1 METTMTPSQ
10 WIHRLKPV
18 LASGVAGLAALT
30 LAASMPAHAD
40 TFPDGPVRIVV
51 GSSPGGSTD
60 AMARLIA
67 TALSKKWG
75 QSVIVENRDGAMNTI
90 ATEFVARSKP
100 DGKTLLMASP
110 QHTQAPSQM
119 TLKYDAVKSF
129 APISMTTT
137 YPTYLV
143 VNTDK
148 VAAKSVAELLA
159 YAKAN
164 PGKLNYGTA
173 GKGSGQYRNF
183 QILIKRAG
191 IKMQEITYTGDSPAM
206 VALAGGEIDLTF
218 TPLSGIKGAADPAKL
233 RVLGVTSAERS
244 PSLPDVPPIA
254 DGGLPGFDE
263 FDWHGLLAPAGTP
276 REVVKKIRDD
286 VAEAM
291 KDPTMAASIAALGLN
306 ARASTPEEFTA
317 FVAADVP
324 KWTAFFQELKNTK

>member
-1 METTMTPSQ
+1 MKQ
-10 WIHRLKPV
+10 WTQWLKPV
-18 LASGVAGLAALT
+18 FGAAVTLVLAA
-30 LAASMPAHAD
+30 PAQAE
-40 TFPDGPVRIVV
+40 TFPDGAVRIVV

-60 AMARLIA
+60 AMARMIA
-67 TALSKKWG
+67 TALSTKWK

-100 DGKTLLMASP
+100 DGKTILMASP

-119 TLKYDAVKSF
+119 ALKYDAVKGF

-148 VAAKSVAELLA
+148 VAAKTTAELLA

-191 IKMQEITYTGDSPAM
+191 LKMQEITYTGGSPAM
-206 VALAGGEIDLTF
+206 VALAGGEIDMTF

-244 PSLPDVPPIA
+244 PSMPDVPPIA
-254 DGGLPGFDE
+254 DAGLTGFDE

-276 REVVKKIRDD
+276 KEIVKKIRDD

-291 KDPTMAASIAALGLN
+291 KDPKMQASIAALGLN
-306 ARASTPEEFTA
+306 IRASTPEEFEKFIAT
-317 FVAADVP
+317 DVP
-324 KWTAFFQELKNTK
+324 KWTAFFSELKAAGK

>member
-1 METTMTPSQ
+1 MTTMKPSQ
-10 WIHRLKPV
+10 WI
-18 LASGVAGLAALT
+18 LALALATGL
-30 LAASMPAHAD
+30 PAVHAD
-40 TFPDGPVRIVV
+40 TFPDGTVRIVV

-129 APISMTTT
+129 AAVSMTTT

-148 VAAKSVAELLA
+148 VQAKTTAELLA

-191 IKMQEITYTGDSPAM
+191 LKMQEITYTGGSPAM
-206 VALAGGEIDLTF
+206 VALAGGEIDVTF

-244 PSLPDVPPIA
+244 PSLPDVPPMA
-254 DGGLPGFDE
+254 DALPGFDE

-276 REVVKKIRDD
+276 PAVVKKIRDD

-291 KDPTMAASIAALGLN
+291 KDPAMAKSIAGLGLN
-306 ARASTPEEFTA
+306 VKASTPEEFTA
-317 FVAADVP
+317 FITADVP
-324 KWTAFFQELKNTK
+324 KWNAFFAELKAGK

>member
-1 METTMTPSQ
+1 MTMSK
-10 WIHRLKPV
+10 WIELGNRGIAIALI
-18 LASGVAGLAALT
+18 GCAAL
-30 LAASMPAHAD
+30 LPAPLFAAEY
-40 TFPDGPVRIVV
+40 PDGTVRIVV

-100 DGKTLLMASP
+100 DGKTLLMAST

-143 VNTDK
+143 VNTDRI
-148 VAAKSVAELLA
+148 AAKTVDEFLA

-173 GKGSGQYRNF
+173 GKGSGQYRNS
-183 QILIKRAG
+183 QIMIKRSG
-191 IKMQEITYTGDSPAM
+191 VKMQEITYTGGSPAM
-206 VALAGGEIDLTF
+206 VALTGGEIDLTF
-218 TPLSGIKGAADPAKL
+218 TPLSGIKGAADPSKL

-244 PSLPDVPPIA
+244 PALADVPA
-254 DGGLPGFDE
+254 LGESAGLSGFNE

-276 REVVKKIRDD
+276 REIVKKIRDD

-291 KDPTMAASIAALGLN
+291 KDPKMAASIASLGLTPK
-306 ARASTPEEFTA
+306 ASTPEEFTA
-317 FVAADVP
+317 FIAADVP
-324 KWTAFFQELKNTK
+324 KWTAFFQDTKAK

>member
-1 METTMTPSQ
+1 MKRWTQ
-10 WIHRLKPV
+10 WLKPV
-18 LASGVAGLAALT
+18 FGAAVTLVLAS
-30 LAASMPAHAD
+30 PAQAE
-40 TFPDGPVRIVV
+40 TFPDGAVRIVV

-60 AMARLIA
+60 AMARMIA
-67 TALSKKWG
+67 TALSVKWK

-90 ATEFVARSKP
+90 ATEFVSRSKP
-100 DGKTLLMASP
+100 DGKTILMASP

-119 TLKYDAVKSF
+119 ALKYDAVKGF

-137 YPTYLV
+137 YPTYRV
-143 VNTDK
+143 VNTAK
-148 VAAKSVAELLA
+148 VAAKTTADLLA

-191 IKMQEITYTGDSPAM
+191 LKMQEITYTGGSPAM
-206 VALAGGEIDLTF
+206 VALAGGEIDVTF

-244 PSLPDVPPIA
+244 PSMPDVPPIA
-254 DGGLPGFDE
+254 DAGLAGFDE

-276 REVVKKIRDD
+276 KEIVKKIRDD

-291 KDPTMAASIAALGLN
+291 KDPKMQASIAALGLN
-306 ARASTPEEFTA
+306 IRASTPEEFEK
-317 FVAADVP
+317 FIAADVP
-324 KWTAFFQELKNTK
+324 KWNAFFAELKAAGK

>member
-1 METTMTPSQ
+1 
-10 WIHRLKPV
+10 
-18 LASGVAGLAALT
+18 
-30 LAASMPAHAD
+30 
-40 TFPDGPVRIVV
+40 
-51 GSSPGGSTD
+51 
-60 AMARLIA
+60 MARLIA
-67 TALSKKWG
+67 TALSAKWK

-129 APISMTTT
+129 APVSMTTT

-143 VNTDK
+143 ANTDK
-148 VAAKSVAELLA
+148 VAAKSVTELLA

-191 IKMQEITYTGDSPAM
+191 IKMQEITYTGGSPAM

-218 TPLSGIKGAADPAKL
+218 TPLSGIKGAADPTKL

-254 DGGLPGFDE
+254 DALPGFDE
-263 FDWHGLLAPAGTP
+263 FDWHGVLAPAGTP
-276 REVVKKIRDD
+276 PAVVQKIRDD
-286 VAEAM
+286 IAEAM
-291 KDPTMAASIAALGLN
+291 KDPKMVASIAALGLN
-306 ARASTPEEFTA
+306 IKATTPEEFTS

-324 KWTAFFQELKNTK
+324 KWNAFFAELKAAK

>member
-1 METTMTPSQ
+1 MFNSSQ
-10 WIHRLKPV
+10 WIQWLKPALV
-18 LASGVAGLAALT
+18 AALV
-30 LAASMPAHAD
+30 ASLPAQAD
-40 TFPDGPVRIVV
+40 TFPDGTVRIVV

-60 AMARLIA
+60 AMARMIA
-67 TALSKKWG
+67 TALSNKWK

-119 TLKYDAVKSF
+119 ALKYDAVKGF
-129 APISMTTT
+129 APVSMTTT

-191 IKMQEITYTGDSPAM
+191 IKRQEITYTGGSPAM

-233 RVLGVTSAERS
+233 RVLGVTSSERS
-244 PSLPDVPPIA
+244 PSMPDVPPIA
-254 DGGLPGFDE
+254 DALPGFDE
-263 FDWHGLLAPAGTP
+263 FDWHGVLAPAGTP
-276 REVVKKIRDD
+276 PAVVKKIRDD
-286 VAEAM
+286 IAEAM
-291 KDPTMAASIAALGLN
+291 KDPKMAAAIAALGLN
-306 ARASTPEEFTA
+306 IRASTPEEFTS

-324 KWTAFFQELKNTK
+324 KWTAFFQELKAAK

>member
-1 METTMTPSQ
+1 MMIKKPTQ
-10 WIHRLKPV
+10 WL
-18 LASGVAGLAALT
+18 LALAMAAGLSA
-30 LAASMPAHAD
+30 AHAD
-40 TFPDGPVRIVV
+40 TFPDGTVRIVV

-67 TALSKKWG
+67 TALSKKWN
-75 QSVIVENRDGAMNTI
+75 QTVIVENRDGAMNTI

-119 TLKYDAVKSF
+119 ALKYDAVKSF
-129 APISMTTT
+129 APITMTTT

-148 VAAKSVAELLA
+148 VAAKTTAELLA

-191 IKMQEITYTGDSPAM
+191 LKMQEITYTGGSPAM
-206 VALAGGEIDLTF
+206 VALAGGEIDVTF
-218 TPLSGIKGAADPAKL
+218 TPLSGIKAAADPAKL

-244 PSLPDVPPIA
+244 SSMPDVPPMA
-254 DGGLPGFDE
+254 EGGLAGFDE

-276 REVVKKIRDD
+276 APVVKKIRDD

-291 KDPTMAASIAALGLN
+291 KDPQMAKAIAALGLN
-306 ARASTPEEFTA
+306 IKASTPEEFTE

-324 KWTAFFQELKNTK
+324 KWNAFFAELKAGK